1 VLSLGV
7 AHATLSQLSPVER
20 SVFPDL
26 RRSAGPLR
34 DVDGRCSHQL
44 LPVGGGCRLNA
55 HYVVVTREVVSASRT
70 HVLELIAPVALSSL
84 RNTYIN

>member
-1 VLSLGV
+1 MDELAARLKISARRSRVIFGRGSCYTLG
-7 AHATLSQLSPVER
+7 QLSPVER

-55 HYVVVTREVVSASRT
+55 HYVVVTREVVSASR
-70 HVLELIAPVALSSL
+70 LMF
-84 RNTYIN
+84 